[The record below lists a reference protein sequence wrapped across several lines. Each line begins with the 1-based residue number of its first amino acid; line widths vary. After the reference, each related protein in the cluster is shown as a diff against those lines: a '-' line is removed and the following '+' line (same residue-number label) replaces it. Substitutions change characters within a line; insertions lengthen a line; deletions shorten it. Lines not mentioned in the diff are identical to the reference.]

1 MKIFYCDHFVLPLPE
16 GHRFPMAKYS
26 LLRQRVAASRL
37 ADVHALVVPDAA
49 DDHQLRLV
57 HTPEYVESMQSG
69 TPSELE
75 MRRIG
80 FPWSPQLVER
90 SRRSV
95 GGTIAAARS
104 AIRDGTAVNLAGGTH
119 HAFADRGEG
128 FCIFNDAAVAARVL
142 QAEKLAQRLL
152 IVDCDVHQGNGTAAI
167 FSADPTV
174 FTFSLHGADNFPFRK
189 TQSDI
194 DVGLPNGTTGTVY
207 LETLEAA
214 LGDALERA
222 EADVAIYL
230 AGADPYVDDRFG
242 RLALTMADLADRDR
256 LVFERCRAVGLPVAT
271 VMSGGYARRITDIV
285 EIHFQ
290 TVSIA
295 TEYALTPA

>member
-1 MKIFYCDHFVLPLPE
+1 
-16 GHRFPMAKYS
+16 
-26 LLRQRVAASRL
+26 
-37 ADVHALVVPDAA
+37 
-49 DDHQLRLV
+49 
-57 HTPEYVESMQSG
+57 
-69 TPSELE
+69 
-75 MRRIG
+75 
-80 FPWSPQLVER
+80 
-90 SRRSV
+90 
-95 GGTIAAARS
+95 
-104 AIRDGTAVNLAGGTH
+104 
-119 HAFADRGEG
+119 
-128 FCIFNDAAVAARVL
+128 
-142 QAEKLAQRLL
+142 
-152 IVDCDVHQGNGTAAI
+152 
-167 FSADPTV
+167 
-174 FTFSLHGADNFPFRK
+174 
-189 TQSDI
+189 
-194 DVGLPNGTTGTVY
+194 LPNGTTGTVY